1 VQAIVLTREVKQAK
15 GDICK
20 RLNGETRKSGR
31 FCLPIKMPQK
41 EVSAERAERRAAL
54 EAKRN
59 ARRQQKETAAAA
71 VIETGVTAP
80 EIVSN
85 SARTAPAAS
94 RHDDDLTL
102 EALPDVVLS
111 HIYTYLCAADLG
123 QVCSRTSRRFYQ
135 SFNETVVC
143 VPWLLAHLSSG
154 SWSRSNDYRTIRL
167 AESQDDVLQLL
178 QQSYGGG
185 NTGRVP
191 VRRIPGQKVVPP
203 LEFVSF
209 AQFIQEGV
217 SGHGTLTNTA
227 AGRRKVRTLLPR
239 HVEGRLVAVSPEHS
253 LLRVSGVYGGFCSVA
268 SHGIGRRG
276 QLGHGYRRDCAIP
289 TLLPLPVRIVQ
300 IAAGGGLVRVAHS
313 LFLTSTGAVLSCG
326 TGQYGATGHGYN
338 AAHQLPD
345 VLRPTLVQALCHE
358 RCIAVS
364 AGELHSAAVTEQGD
378 VYTWGDGFCGQLG
391 HADKRPQVLPKQVMA
406 LGEEIVVQVSC
417 GSRHTVMVTEEG
429 ACYSCGLGHFGVL
442 GRAYTPFEY
451 DADAAVVAFPQRLP
465 PPNHDDAAAM
475 SEPAT
480 PQRIAARVASIAG
493 VGEADA
499 AALVDEAHEQ
509 ARNDDHED
517 DDSVSLE
524 ERTRKEREA
533 EELLAHLD
541 MIANLTLDD
550 SSNQCIPLVI
560 ESLQGVT
567 IVAASAGHRHSLFLD
582 MQGLV
587 YSCGSGVSGCLGHGD
602 SQSVNIERHWW
613 ALSVRLDADTFYFPI
628 SLLISNH
635 IRCGCQTLKALVRT
649 MKRGR

>member
-1 VQAIVLTREVKQAK
+1 
-15 GDICK
+15 
-20 RLNGETRKSGR
+20 
-31 FCLPIKMPQK
+31 MPQK

-59 ARRQQKETAAAA
+59 ARRQQKETAAVAVVETAA
-71 VIETGVTAP
+71 TTIEVVAANSSTG
-80 EIVSN
+80 
-85 SARTAPAAS
+85 APAAS
-94 RHDDDLTL
+94 TSDLTL

-191 VRRIPGQKVVPP
+191 VRRIPGQKVAPP

-227 AGRRKVRTLLPR
+227 GRRKTHTLLPR

-253 LLRVSGVYGGFCSVA
+253 LLRVSGVYGGFGSVA

-345 VLRPTLVQALCHE
+345 VLRPTLVQALRHE
-358 RCIAVS
+358 RCIAVA

-378 VYTWGDGFCGQLG
+378 VYSWGDGFCGQLG

-417 GSRHTVMVTEEG
+417 GSRHTVMVTDEG
-429 ACYSCGLGHFGVL
+429 LCYSCGLGHFGVL

-465 PPNHDDAAAM
+465 LPNHEDDAAAM
-475 SEPAT
+475 SDVTTTVT

-509 ARNDDHED
+509 ARNHDHEG

-560 ESLQGVT
+560 ESLQGVN

-582 MQGLV
+582 AQGRV

-602 SQSVNIERHWW
+602 CQSVNIERHWW
-613 ALSVRLDADTFYFPI
+613 AQSVTLDADTFYFPI

-635 IRCGCQTLKALVRT
+635 IQCGCQTLKALVRT